1 MAPRSPDERLTF
13 RRADTPDVAAVLEL
27 RTATARDLT
36 RRFGRGHWS
45 IEGSA
50 RGVLNDL
57 RISQVWLALR
67 GRAAVATFRLSTRKP
82 WAIDASYFTRST
94 RPVYLTDMA
103 VRPEVQRQGIGRQC
117 VEELVTIARRWPA
130 DSIRLDAYDA
140 PAGAGEFYARCGFR
154 EVGRVSYRGNPL
166 VYFEMMLERAT
177 GNVAVAR

>member
-45 IEGSA
+45 IEGSE

-57 RISQVWLALR
+57 RISQVWLALH
-67 GRAAVATFRLSTRKP
+67 GREAVATFRLSTRKP

-103 VRPEVQRQGIGRQC
+103 VHPELQRRGIGRQC
-117 VEELVTIARRWPA
+117 VEQVVAIVRRWPG

-140 PAGAGEFYARCGFR
+140 AAGAGDFYARCGFR
-154 EVGRVSYRGNPL
+154 EVGRASYRGNPL

-177 GNVAVAR
+177 GNVAGAR